1 MTQIKKRYAVYAK
14 FTTYGHVF
22 VTAHDEED
30 AIETAGELDPDL
42 FNVDRISDFETYDA
56 ERLYSFDDEI

>member
-22 VTAHDEED
+22 INAYDEED
-30 AIETAGELDPDL
+30 AYETAGELDPDL
-42 FNVDRISDFETYDA
+42 YSVDRISDFETYDA
-56 ERLYSFDDEI
+56 EILYSLDEI